1 MSSLFNAD
9 FGVSDSKYSAMST
22 WMYQYWFFAFKTAKF
37 WGWGPQNW
45 TADLLGFDEYP
56 QQTKISISLPNTSG
70 ASEDSPASQSTTRE
84 DEMSDAVPVCV
95 AKMPSA
101 LCRWSVHYPGMS
113 YNFQP
118 ARLPDP
124 LPDPLPDLPSG
135 HFLDLSP
142 TENINPKDKK
152 SWPMW
157 HDSRDST
164 NFIAKLSNSLESN
177 DFSNVR
183 LDEMPIAVDHV
194 AEAARAS
201 SNELFKE
208 ALGFSIISRNE
219 SLVEDLVDENEGRL
233 DLAGLY
239 PFHLAIS
246 YLDGSKTCCNI
257 LRTLISA
264 ISHSLSKLYVNEFGH
279 TILDQLMIAIL
290 KAHTSCLPSVVDVAF
305 KEKKRFEGEDVDICG
320 RWDADSDCIRTL
332 SANGTSSIPIEWKHM
347 FCHTSIQT
355 ICHCIGSVFGVHR
368 GGGGPDINS
377 RSGLFARR
385 CLCCGLELQL
395 LPLHTLILVGFYLS
409 RSGCRNENSF
419 GILACLLCLMS
430 NGANPLLKAHV
441 SVQALLGDEEGD
453 ECSHKDLDPAELLE
467 MVPVSLQST
476 WSRENSSCWQ
486 VIRSVLR
493 RSQAEWRVGTYDHYL
508 HTLVRSSGGAL
519 HFPDCRRDV
528 EYHGCFFGG
537 NRILAS
543 LWAAVQ
549 AELLTYRRLNE
560 EDEWISPYFDMHTLS
575 QGLTTKGK
583 ADIALLQKEMIKP
596 FCSCGRFPEATPAC
610 PTVFE
615 VAEYMLL
622 DLGGWDRMT
631 LIRMPR

>member
-1 MSSLFNAD
+1 
-9 FGVSDSKYSAMST
+9 
-22 WMYQYWFFAFKTAKF
+22 
-37 WGWGPQNW
+37 
-45 TADLLGFDEYP
+45 
-56 QQTKISISLPNTSG
+56 
-70 ASEDSPASQSTTRE
+70 
-84 DEMSDAVPVCV
+84 MSDAVPVCV

-113 YNFQP
+113 YDFQS

-124 LPDPLPDLPSG
+124 LPDPLPDLSSV

-142 TENINPKDKK
+142 TENINPKDEK

-183 LDEMPIAVDHV
+183 FDDMPIAVDHV

-219 SLVEDLVDENEGRL
+219 SLVEDLIDKNEGRL
-233 DLAGLY
+233 DLTGLY

-257 LRTLISA
+257 LRILVSA
-264 ISHSLSKLYVNEFGH
+264 DPDSLSKLYVNEFGH

-290 KAHTSCLPSVVDVAF
+290 KAHTSCLPSVVDIAF

-332 SANGTSSIPIEWKHM
+332 LANGTSSIPFEWKHM

-368 GGGGPDINS
+368 GPDINS

-419 GILACLLCLMS
+419 GILACLLCLLS

-453 ECSHKDLDPAELLE
+453 ECSHEDLDPAELLE
-467 MVPVSLQST
+467 MVPASLQST
-476 WSRENSSCWQ
+476 WSRENKTCWQ
-486 VIRSVLR
+486 VIRSVLWHSR
-493 RSQAEWRVGTYDHYL
+493 ADWRVG
-508 HTLVRSSGGAL
+508 RSSRDFYTFVTSSNGAL
-519 HFPDCRRDV
+519 DCGRHV
-528 EYHGCFFGG
+528 EHHGYFFGSD
-537 NRILAS
+537 RVLAS

-560 EDEWISPYFDMHTLS
+560 GDEWISPNFDMHTLS
-575 QGLTTKGK
+575 HGLTTKDK
-583 ADIALLQKEMIKP
+583 VDIALLQKKMIKP
-596 FCSCGRFPEATPAC
+596 FCSCGRFREATPDC
-610 PTVFE
+610 TTVNE
-615 VAEYMLL
+615 VAKYMFLN
-622 DLGGWDRMT
+622 LGVWDRMAW
-631 LIRMPR
+631 IKMPR